1 MALDILP
8 PEPLRSSRS
17 QGELVCRRTNVMLTR
32 GIVLRLGLLAVVAA
46 LAVFA
51 FASGGPTQKTEAAG
65 LHPSCTFAPTP
76 LLQVIQ
82 NGGSD
87 TVTCTFTIHG
97 HDHTL
102 VVDFTVDRTARPPLT
117 IDGCTL
123 DTHTI
128 HWGPCP

>member
-1 MALDILP
+1 
-8 PEPLRSSRS
+8 
-17 QGELVCRRTNVMLTR
+17 MLAR
-32 GIVLRLGLLAVVAA
+32 GMVLRLGLLAAVVA

-51 FASGGPTQKTEAAG
+51 FGSGGPTQKTEAAG
-65 LHPSCTFAPTP
+65 LNPQCTFATP
-76 LLQVIQ
+76 VWDVIH

-87 TVTCTFTIHG
+87 TVTCTFTIRG

-123 DTHTI
+123 NGNPFHR
-128 HWGPCP
+128 GPCP